1 MSIEVEGFPERR
13 DLGLQIRRVGVR
25 HREWVPIRSLTASDG
40 RARITIADAELWR
53 RIWPHIDKAVLTVR
67 ITEHDGTPYSSWSPA
82 FQVANDGQTC
92 GVVLPTPTPTPTAT
106 PRPTATPTPTA
117 TPDPAN
123 CSYTGSGGHSKRDTD
138 SEGDTD
144 SDPNGDG
151 DLHPNGAPNLDG
163 DCYPYGDC
171 YTDGDRNL
179 DAGTNRNGSTD
190 SLSHAEPY
198 AVTDPDGNA
207 NGDGTRAIAHV
218 SPDTG
223 APGPDGRRRAQ
234 CGALGVRNRGGDSVG
249 RNGLYAHAAQAR
261 RAQGVGTSD

>member
-1 MSIEVEGFPERR
+1 MGAHPQLDGKRWPSANYDCGRGAVAANLAAYRQGGPHRPNHGARR
-13 DLGLQIRRVGVR
+13 NSVLELVSGVPSGQRWPDLRRRAADPNSHPDGDTQTD
-25 HREWVPIRSLTASDG
+25 SYANSDG
-40 RARITIADAELWR
+40 NA
-53 RIWPHIDKAVLTVR
+53 
-67 ITEHDGTPYSSWSPA
+67 
-82 FQVANDGQTC
+82 
-92 GVVLPTPTPTPTAT
+92 
-106 PRPTATPTPTA
+106 
-117 TPDPAN
+117 DPAN
-123 CSYTGSGGHSKRDTD
+123 CSHTGSGGHSKRDTD